1 MMAGSVGHDTG
12 EGQPMFS
19 LFLVVLWSQPKCV
32 CCPVNPL
39 HANQFLY
46 LRELDRCK
54 HVESV
59 STTPGLL
66 CP

>member
-1 MMAGSVGHDTG
+1 MMAGSVDHDTG

-54 HVESV
+54 NV
-59 STTPGLL
+59 
-66 CP
+66 